1 MMVIA
6 TDAER
11 CDSSFAEIFDSNA
24 YDEIVHQYKDTI
36 ESWSERCEFFI

>member
-11 CDSSFAEIFDSNA
+11 CDASFAEIFDSNA
-24 YDEIVHQYKDTI
+24 YDEIVHKYKDII
-36 ESWSERCEFFI
+36 EFLSDRCEFFI